1 MQEDQVP
8 QEPQSL
14 HPPLLGPWLLSTP
27 QSRAGGLEP
36 HWLART
42 LVWDFALVWGVY
54 RDPGPGPSADT
65 VADVPV
71 GLSIDGP
78 G

>member
-1 MQEDQVP
+1 M
-8 QEPQSL
+8 
-14 HPPLLGPWLLSTP
+14 
-27 QSRAGGLEP
+27 
-36 HWLART
+36 
-42 LVWDFALVWGVY
+42 VWDFALVWGVY